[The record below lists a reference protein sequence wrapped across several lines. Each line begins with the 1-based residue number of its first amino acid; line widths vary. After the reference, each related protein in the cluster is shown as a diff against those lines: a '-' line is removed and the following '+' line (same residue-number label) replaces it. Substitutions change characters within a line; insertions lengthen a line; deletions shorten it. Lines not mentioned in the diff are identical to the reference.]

1 MKKLCYIIVILL
13 ISNSVKAQDNPSPV
27 APCVGSMAGESCT
40 IALYILQR
48 ANCKLIWFC
57 YDASGNR
64 IARYVPVCSPL
75 ITTGGG
81 GGGPYAMAAAPIN
94 TELID
99 TNSTIAVIEATM
111 LFPNPTMGV
120 TNIVF
125 PKEMTNVSIILLDM
139 NGKILETKIFS
150 GKETF
155 IDLTQLAGG
164 TYYIVISSDAEN
176 VKKAII
182 KQ

>member
-1 MKKLCYIIVILL
+1 MKKLSYIIVILL
-13 ISNSVKAQDNPSPV
+13 ISITVKAQENPSHVP
-27 APCVGSMAGESCT
+27 PNVGNMAGMNCIIQLVS
-40 IALYILQR
+40 LNR
-48 ANCKLIWFC
+48 VNCKLIWFC

-64 IARYVPVCSPL
+64 IARFVPLCSPL

-81 GGGPYAMAAAPIN
+81 GGGPYAMAAPIN

-99 TNSTIAVIEATM
+99 TNSTLAVIEATM
-111 LFPNPTMGV
+111 LFPNPTMGA

-125 PKEMTNVSIILLDM
+125 PKEMTNVNIVLLDM
-139 NGKILETKIFS
+139 NGKILETKIVS

-176 VKKAII
+176 VKKVII

>member
-1 MKKLCYIIVILL
+1 MKKLSYIIVLTLL
-13 ISNSVKAQDNPSPV
+13 SKICTAQEGGQSTPP
-27 APCVGSMAGESCT
+27 AVGTMAGMNCT
-40 IALYILQR
+40 MNMAPIYR
-48 ANCKLIWFC
+48 ANCNLIWFC

-64 IARYVPVCSPL
+64 IARFVPWC
-75 ITTGGG
+75 IATTSGGG
-81 GGGPYAMAAAPIN
+81 GSQPGALAPPLK
-94 TELID
+94 EKLID
-99 TNSTIAVIEATM
+99 TNSTIAIIEATM

-125 PKEMTNVSIILLDM
+125 PKEMTNLSIVLIDM
-139 NGKILETKIFS
+139 NGKILETKMVS